1 MDFTLEQ
8 QIEKAHADAERVEAD
23 ARAVEARILK
33 AGGTPP
39 TRQYGKPI
47 DPAAIAKNLT
57 LVSVLNRHDPQL
69 ASYLGIQTGDYIRQA
84 EEREAAALR
93 ARAMEM
99 QTEALRQR
107 NAEAARRREWEALN
121 GRSALTGRRIGQ

>member
-23 ARAVEARILK
+23 ARAIEARIVR
-33 AGGTPP
+33 AGGVPP

-47 DPAAIAKNLT
+47 DPAAIKQNLT
-57 LVSVLNRHDPQL
+57 LVSVLNRRDPAL
-69 ASYLGIQTGDYIRQA
+69 ASFLGVQSGAYRREA

-93 ARAMEM
+93 ARSMEM